1 MNEPSSQS
9 HEDHGQDT
17 VHIQMDGKNFP
28 IHRGRRS
35 VSEIKAACHVN
46 PNYVIEEISESG
58 QPTLLDDAAFVTIK
72 GGERFISHV
81 RGGGSS

>member
-1 MNEPSSQS
+1 MNETASQS
-9 HEDHGQDT
+9 HEDHGREI
-17 VHIQMDGKNFP
+17 VSIQMDGKNFP

-35 VSEIKAACHVN
+35 VTEIKAACHVN
-46 PNYVIEEISESG
+46 PTFVVELINEHG
-58 QPTLLDDAAFVTIK
+58 QPTLLDDNASVTIK